1 MCFSPGRRALFQHLN
16 FQKWSE
22 TVFNTLDFEMPF
34 TPQGRALFQHLN
46 FQKWSGQS
54 VFNTLDSGLWNVLH
68 ATRVCTFSTSQ
79 LPKVVRDSQF
89 LTFWTLK
96 YASRHNGVHFST
108 SQLPKVVRD
117 SQFLTLTLLTSKCA
131 SCHFGGTF
139 LDILTSK
146 SGPRPSDFSTF
157 DFEICFAPQRYAI
170 FNLSFGQTVPRPPLS
185 RTHFWPSAATNQWKN
200 GVIRNFSAFSR
211 ACIFFLFDSSLLFSG
226 LFFFFLLS
234 SFFFLSSWLFL
245 FSSLRF
251 ASLLDS
257 FSSRLFFSSLLPS
270 SPLLC
275 SALLFSSLLFSSL
288 LFSSLSLP
296 TSSFYLSILSEV
308 WLLIFLRWVGHGF
321 HSKLLHSHRCM
332 CA

>member
-1 MCFSPGRRALFQHLN
+1 MLRA
-16 FQKWSE
+16 
-22 TVFNTLDFEMPF
+22 TT
-34 TPQGRALFQHLN
+34 A
-46 FQKWSGQS
+46 
-54 VFNTLDSGLWNVLH
+54 
-68 ATRVCTFSTSQ
+68 CT
-79 LPKVVRDSQF
+79 
-89 LTFWTLK
+89 
-96 YASRHNGVHFST
+96 FST

-185 RTHFWPSAATNQWKN
+185 RTHFWPSAATKQWKN

-211 ACIFFLFDSSLLFSG
+211 ACIFFLFDSSLLFSD
-226 LFFFFLLS
+226 LFS
-234 SFFFLSSWLFL
+234 SSFFFFLSSFFLTLSLL

-257 FSSRLFFSSLLPS
+257 FSSRLFFSSLLFSPPLLS